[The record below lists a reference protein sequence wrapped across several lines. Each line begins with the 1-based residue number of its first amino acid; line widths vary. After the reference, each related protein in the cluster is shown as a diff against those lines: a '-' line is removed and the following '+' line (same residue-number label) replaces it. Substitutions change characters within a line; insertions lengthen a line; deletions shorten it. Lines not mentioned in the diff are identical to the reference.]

1 MLKEKIFNALK
12 TAIVDSK
19 TGKTSI
25 SDKSINVYVDT
36 ISAQITEESQ
46 IAEAIKPH
54 VTVLKEM
61 QANINSVAASAV
73 TEKETSL
80 KAEHEAAIKALK
92 DGKNP
97 GEKGGDDIE
106 ARITAAVE
114 AAVKPFKD
122 DLDGYKSKE
131 KLSQR
136 NTLIASKAKELKIPE
151 WRIKEGF
158 IIADDTDEAAIT
170 ASLTSVKQNLVTAGL
185 EGKNEGAFSLS
196 TPEAQSK
203 DLAKTW
209 AQDLP
214 DA

>member
-12 TAIVDSK
+12 ASILDSK

-25 SDKSINVYVDT
+25 SDKSLNAYVDS

-46 IAEAIKPH
+46 ITEAIKPH

-61 QANINSVAASAV
+61 QANINSVAATAV
-73 TEKETSL
+73 TEREAAL
-80 KAEHEAAIKALK
+80 KTEHEAEIKTLK

-97 GEKGGDDIE
+97 DTKGGDDIQALIKAGIE
-106 ARITAAVE
+106 E
-114 AAVKPFKD
+114 AVKPLKEKLTGYEEKD
-122 DLDGYKSKE
+122 

-136 NTLIASKAKELKIPE
+136 NTLIASKAKELGIPE
-151 WRIKEGF
+151 WRVKEGF
-158 IIADDTDEAAIT
+158 NIADDADEAAIT
-170 ASLTSVKQNLVTAGL
+170 ANLTSVKQNLVTAGL
-185 EGKNEGAFSLS
+185 EGKNEGAFRLS

-203 DLAKTW
+203 ELAKSW